1 MPETPDFDQIAL
13 TLVQALVDR
22 AEEDLIRP
30 GSQRQARIQVNIAEQ
45 LRQVWNARGAADLA
59 LIENS
64 FPGTHTK
71 TLDQAL
77 RSLDR

>member
-1 MPETPDFDQIAL
+1 MPETPDFDQIASKWIAEWRTGKGL
-13 TLVQALVDR
+13 GEVTLETLV
-22 AEEDLIRP
+22 
-30 GSQRQARIQVNIAEQ
+30 AEQ
-45 LRQVWNARGAADLA
+45 LRLVWNARGAADLA

-71 TLDQAL
+71 TLDRAL